1 MTRDVSTVSC
11 VKRRGVE
18 VLEKIRGSGSGDK
31 GRRGST
37 MGRYTA
43 GDKRG
48 GEAGLEDDGDRRR
61 WTVRESA
68 RRGFKVHA
76 LEGYTMGKTL
86 RADRHRH
93 RD

>member
-43 GDKRG
+43 GDVTRG
-48 GEAGLEDDGDRRR
+48 RGWTRGWR
-61 WTVRESA
+61 WPRALDCEGICSPGFQGTRTWGVH
-68 RRGFKVHA
+68 RGKDTQ
-76 LEGYTMGKTL
+76 GRQTPT
-86 RADRHRH
+86 
-93 RD
+93 

>member
-1 MTRDVSTVSC
+1 MARIHNGSIHGRGQTR
-11 VKRRGVE
+11 GE
-18 VLEKIRGSGSGDK
+18 
-31 GRRGST
+31 
-37 MGRYTA
+37 
-43 GDKRG
+43 G
-48 GEAGLEDDGDRRR
+48 GEAGLEDNGDRRR

-76 LEGYTMGKTL
+76 LEGYTVGKTL